1 MEIRKRLQEVRKALK
16 INQAEFG
23 RRIGVTRSAVC
34 NYESGSRSIGEQ
46 VILAVCREFGVNEE
60 WFRYGKGSPF
70 KELPSRTLDV
80 LAQDYKL
87 SQNDIILIQKL
98 LGLNPETRE
107 SIIAFMCSIADA
119 TRKDESVAEREA
131 RLLRQEADAVERGGD
146 ESSASP
152 VTKEA

>member
-87 SQNDIILIQKL
+87 SQNDIILIQ
-98 LGLNPETRE
+98 
-107 SIIAFMCSIADA
+107 SY
-119 TRKDESVAEREA
+119 
-131 RLLRQEADAVERGGD
+131 
-146 ESSASP
+146 
-152 VTKEA
+152 